1 MKFVS
6 ALIMLSMA
14 AMGLACSSEQDCCW
28 STKEACYRQH
38 GITTSSRCEKAS
50 YEDDLCY
57 NHGVYLVDCD
67 ADCCSISKK
76 IGIACP

>member
-1 MKFVS
+1 MS
-6 ALIMLSMA
+6 MHPLLS
-14 AMGLACSSEQDCCW
+14 GW

-57 NHGVYLVDCD
+57 NHGVYLVDCVS
-67 ADCCSISKK
+67 CK
-76 IGIACP
+76 PQ